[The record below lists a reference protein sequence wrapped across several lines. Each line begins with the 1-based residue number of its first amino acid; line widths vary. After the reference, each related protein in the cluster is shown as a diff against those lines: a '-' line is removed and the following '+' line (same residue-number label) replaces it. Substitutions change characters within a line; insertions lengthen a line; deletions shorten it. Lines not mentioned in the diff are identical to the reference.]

1 MDETINKIS
10 DDKVSQQS
18 GRWKNVL
25 KWILRVLWC
34 IILWIAVCFICLVCL
49 SNYDNGVRKAWLISF
64 CITILLILLI
74 VYIARLPQT
83 NKIKKLAKWI
93 VIILW
98 CLVVFCLIWYLLI
111 LWIRYLLPR
120 KTILQLIIALWIVV
134 CALLILFTILLIKW
148 YKSKNNK
155 FIKWII
161 LNAVITVVVIRWWLT
176 SAGIIPNWLWIEAL
190 YSCVDC
196 NWQYFN
202 TIRGP
207 YQINWI
213 NCCAWTFS
221 TMRDLW
227 RCDSPEDPCIN

>member
-1 MDETINKIS
+1 MDENIK
-10 DDKVSQQS
+10 DVPQQS
-18 GRWKNVL
+18 GKWKNVF
-25 KWILRVLWC
+25 KWILRVLWS
-34 IILWIAVCFICLVCL
+34 IILWMLVYNLCGVCL
-49 SNYDNGVRKAWLISF
+49 SDVNYGEWKAGLISY

-93 VIILW
+93 VITFW
-98 CLVVFCLIWYLLI
+98 CFIAFILIWYLLI

-120 KTILQLIIALWIVV
+120 KTILQLIIALWIIV

-155 FIKWII
+155 LKKWII
-161 LNAVITVVVIRWWLT
+161 INAVITLIVIWWWLT

-202 TIRGP
+202 TIIP
-207 YQINWI
+207 PIYQPNWI
-213 NCCAWTFS
+213 NCCAWTYID
-221 TMRDLW
+221 MKDLW

>member
-25 KWILRVLWC
+25 KWILRVLWS
-34 IILWIAVCFICLVCL
+34 IILWIAVYSICGVCL
-49 SNYDNGVRKAWLISF
+49 SGVNYGEWKAGLISYF
-64 CITILLILLI
+64 ITILLILLI

-120 KTILQLIIALWIVV
+120 KTILQLIIALWIVICV
-134 CALLILFTILLIKW
+134 LLILFTILLIKW

-161 LNAVITVVVIRWWLT
+161 VNAVITLVLIWWWLT
-176 SAGIIPNWLWIEAL
+176 SAWIIPNWRWIEIL
-190 YSCVDC
+190 CDCVDC
-196 NWQYFN
+196 NWKYFN
-202 TIRGP
+202 TMDIP
-207 YQINWI
+207 QINWI
-213 NCCAWTFS
+213 NCCEWTYS
-221 TMRDLW
+221 HLQDLW
-227 RCDSPEDPCIN
+227 RDGYN

>member
-18 GRWKNVL
+18 GRWKSVL

-34 IILWIAVCFICLVCL
+34 VILWIAVYFICGVCL
-49 SNYDNGVRKAWLISF
+49 SDVNYGEWKAGLISY

-93 VIILW
+93 VITFW
-98 CLVVFCLIWYLLI
+98 CFIAFILIWYLLI

-120 KTILQLIIALWIVV
+120 KTILQLIIALWIIV

-155 FIKWII
+155 LKKWII
-161 LNAVITVVVIRWWLT
+161 INAVITLIVIWWWLT
-176 SAGIIPNWLWIEAL
+176 SAGIIPNWSWIEAL
-190 YSCVDC
+190 CSCVDC
-196 NWQYFN
+196 DWQHFHSG
-202 TIRGP
+202 IDH
-207 YQINWI
+207 QIHWLHCCEWTYVIGDSWCSNPFSYDCFI
-213 NCCAWTFS
+213 N
-221 TMRDLW
+221 
-227 RCDSPEDPCIN
+227 